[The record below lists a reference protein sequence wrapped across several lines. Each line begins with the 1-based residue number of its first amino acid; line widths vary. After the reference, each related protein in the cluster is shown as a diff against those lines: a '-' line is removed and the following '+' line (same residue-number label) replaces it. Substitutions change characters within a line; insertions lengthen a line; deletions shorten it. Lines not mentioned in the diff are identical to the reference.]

1 MVIQIIRCSVF
12 FSRRSGIREVDPK
25 FKMSR
30 IKDVDPE
37 FFFFFIRLLLI
48 NSKSS
53 RYQPLIKPKKNIL
66 EATGKVLKIKH
77 TKYDNSLFTQT
88 FEQELGTRN
97 ILHVNAST
105 DRS

>member
-1 MVIQIIRCSVF
+1 M
-12 FSRRSGIREVDPK
+12 SGIR
-25 FKMSR
+25 
-30 IKDVDPE
+30 DVDPDKKI
-37 FFFFFIRLLLI
+37 FFQIRLLLI

-53 RYQPLIKPKKNIL
+53 SYQPLKKKKNIL
-66 EATGKVLKIKH
+66 EATGKVLKIKL

-105 DRS
+105 NKS